1 MSLVNQNVTELLAE
15 LNAGRPDAVANLVDA
30 VYPELR
36 RLAKSCLR
44 SERRNHTLQPT
55 ALVNEAF
62 LRLAGQTFEWKDR
75 THFFG
80 VTAHVMRQ
88 VLIEYA
94 RRRKAAKR
102 GAEPVREEQVETMLL
117 SEQQS
122 DELLALDQ
130 ALCRLA
136 ALDPRQA
143 RIVELRYFAGLTVEE
158 TATVLEISPK
168 TVKRDWSVARSWL
181 HREIYGK
188 SGDPFLFPSA
198 H

>member
-1 MSLVNQNVTELLAE
+1 LM
-15 LNAGRPDAVANLVDA
+15 
-30 VYPELR
+30 
-36 RLAKSCLR
+36 
-44 SERRNHTLQPT
+44 
-55 ALVNEAF
+55 
-62 LRLAGQTFEWKDR
+62 
-75 THFFG
+75 
-80 VTAHVMRQ
+80 
-88 VLIEYA
+88 EYA

-102 GAEPVREEQVETMLL
+102 GAEPVHEEYVETMLL

-122 DELLALDQ
+122 EELLALDQ

-136 ALDPRQA
+136 TLDPRQA

-168 TVKRDWSVARSWL
+168 TVKRDWSMARSWL

-188 SGDPFLFPSA
+188 SGDPLLFSSA